1 MNRLIELVTP
11 KIFDMNQRLINYAI
25 NNLIVPKINQILTM
39 FSVVV
44 PKTKY
49 DSKID
54 DNVSVYLH
62 EMDDKTIVQYF
73 RKYPFPMTDDFQFN
87 NLDFSEKFINAS
99 ATRINITSGT
109 YYKYK

>member
-11 KIFDMNQRLINYAI
+11 RFFDMNQKLINYAI

-49 DSKID
+49 ENIND
-54 DNVSVYLH
+54 DNVAVYLH
-62 EMDDKTIVQYF
+62 ELDDKTIIQYLQ
-73 RKYPFPMTDDFQFN
+73 KYPISKN
-87 NLDFSEKFINAS
+87 NKFEF
-99 ATRINITSGT
+99 
-109 YYKYK
+109 